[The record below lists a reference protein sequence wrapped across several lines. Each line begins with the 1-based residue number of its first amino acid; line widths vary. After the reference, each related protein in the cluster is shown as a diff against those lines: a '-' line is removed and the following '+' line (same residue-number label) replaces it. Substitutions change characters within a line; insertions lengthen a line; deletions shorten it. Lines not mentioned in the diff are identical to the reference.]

1 MNVPLFAPRR
11 AQPVA
16 GPGEPLRSG
25 ARSAAR
31 TSPAGV
37 AAPAA
42 PRGHS
47 YARDATALVLLVS
60 ALYSALA
67 LASFRAD
74 PLRPELTGEDWVG
87 PVGAALAGASV
98 EAVGVIA
105 WFVPLELALL
115 AMPLLGAKRSIASL
129 FRLSGDIVVVV
140 VLAALAHVAFPQAVA
155 FGAMPLGGAVGELFG
170 EVLRALFSN
179 IGSYII
185 GLTIVALILMGRAT
199 FSFIELAHRVEQLA
213 IAIAARIAGW
223 ARALFGA
230 WAAARDL
237 ERRAAASEQESPPII
252 ARNSSPD
259 AIIAA
264 LADDADDPP
273 SDPGARSTPVEPVA
287 AEAPTIDLWKGAPT
301 SAAPEEPAAAPKP
314 RRGRKAQA
322 REPREAVI
330 HGGEPREAVIHGGEP
345 HEVVIHGAEPREVV
359 IHGGEAHEVVTH
371 AAEPHEVVTHAAEP
385 REVVTH
391 AAEPREVVIR
401 GAEAREVVTHAAEPE
416 PEEAPESDAPR
427 KVALRAAGPREGAQR
442 FVELTEEEE
451 AEREEAQRAAGP
463 RERAQRA
470 AEPRERAQRAAGP
483 REGAQRAAEPSR
495 AARRRAVPL
504 AAPRDTAALED
515 SDESPFAGEAHL
527 VERVVQLDEDAAVE
541 PTALEA
547 ADDEGAAAFAEAE
560 ALDVP
565 TPSPILPVRELPAR
579 EPEARGA
586 HRDLPARE
594 PREPDARA
602 THRDLPAREPRE
614 PDARAAHRDLPARE
628 PREPDARATHR
639 EPPAGGP
646 ERPQAA
652 APRAPTIVD
661 TSRAL
666 VSEKPAVVKV
676 VPATGEGFRLPTTDM
691 LDAPAGGRLQLDA
704 DQLKA
709 TAQLLEKT
717 LADYGVNG
725 KVEEIHPGPTVT
737 TFEVSPAAGTKVSK
751 VAGLADDLALGLS
764 RKVRIVAPIPGKNR
778 IGFEIPNEHRLP
790 VNLRELVEDRRF
802 VEMKAPLP
810 CVLGRDIIG
819 TPYFADL
826 ASMPHVIVAGATGA
840 GKSVGLNVML
850 VSLLFR
856 KTPEELRLLM
866 IDPKVVELAPFDRIP
881 HLLLPVVTD
890 MKQAANAL
898 KWAVDEMER
907 RYQLFANAG
916 TKNITT
922 YNAWVER
929 VQRGEARP
937 PKPPAKVS
945 AIGADGLE
953 VEVDAAKDGSDAAL
967 PEKIPFIVIVVDE
980 FADLM
985 MQQGKDVEASVARLA
1000 QKARA
1005 AGMHVILATQ
1015 RPSVDVITGMIKAN
1029 FPTRIAFRVAQKVDS
1044 RTILDEQG
1052 AEHLLGR
1059 GDMLIKMNG
1068 SNETRR
1074 VQCPFCSEEEVQKIT
1089 DFLRLQGEPVYDEA
1103 ILRPRDE
1110 EGEEIDTS
1118 DAETDPMYDA
1128 AVRIVADT
1136 RRCSTSWLQRKLG
1149 VGYNRAAKLVEA
1161 MEKRGLVGPA
1171 NGAKDREVLIAPI

>member
-1 MNVPLFAPRR
+1 MHVPLFAPRR
-11 AQPVA
+11 AQPAA
-16 GPGEPLRSG
+16 GLGEPLRSG
-25 ARSAAR
+25 ARGAAR
-31 TSPAGV
+31 TSPAGI
-37 AAPAA
+37 AGPAA
-42 PRGHS
+42 PPGHG
-47 YARDATALVLLVS
+47 YARDAAALVLLVS

-74 PLRPELTGEDWVG
+74 PMRPEVAGDDWVG
-87 PVGAALAGASV
+87 PVGAALAGTSI
-98 EAVGVIA
+98 EAIGVIA

-129 FRLSGDIVVVV
+129 FRLSGDIVVVI
-140 VLAALAHVAFPQAVA
+140 VLAALAHVAFPRAVA

-199 FSFIELAHRVEQLA
+199 FSFIELAHRAEQLA
-213 IAIAARIAGW
+213 IAVAMRVAGW

-237 ERRAAASEQESPPII
+237 ERQTEAKTQSAPPII

-264 LADDADDPP
+264 LADDTDERP
-273 SDPGARSTPVEPVA
+273 SDPSARATPVEPA
-287 AEAPTIDLWKGAPT
+287 PLEAPALDLWKSAPFDA
-301 SAAPEEPAAAPKP
+301 SPEEPAAPAKP

-322 REPREAVI
+322 REPREAAQQGAEPRGAEPRDAEPREVAI
-330 HGGEPREAVIHGGEP
+330 HGGEA
-345 HEVVIHGAEPREVV
+345 HEVVTHGAEPRELV

-371 AAEPHEVVTHAAEP
+371 GAEP
-385 REVVTH
+385 REAAPRDDEPREAASRGAEPRGRAQRV
-391 AAEPREVVIR
+391 AEPRE
-401 GAEAREVVTHAAEPE
+401 GT
-416 PEEAPESDAPR
+416 
-427 KVALRAAGPREGAQR
+427 QR
-442 FVELTEEEE
+442 
-451 AEREEAQRAAGP
+451 
-463 RERAQRA
+463 
-470 AEPRERAQRAAGP
+470 
-483 REGAQRAAEPSR
+483 R
-495 AARRRAVPL
+495 AARRRAASP
-504 AAPRDTAALED
+504 AAPRGAAAEED
-515 SDESPFAGEAHL
+515 GDEPSFGGEAHIDEEQGDL
-527 VERVVQLDEDAAVE
+527 DEEQGEVDENQGDLDEEQGDLDEDEPAALAALDPGDDEMV
-541 PTALEA
+541 TALGEPE
-547 ADDEGAAAFAEAE
+547 DV
-560 ALDVP
+560 DVP
-565 TPSPILPVRELPAR
+565 TPSPILPVRHRRELPAR
-579 EPEARGA
+579 EHNAAVA
-586 HRDLPARE
+586 HREPPVREHNAAVAHREPPVREHNATVAHREPPVREHNAAVVHRELPARE
-594 PREPDARA
+594 HDAAVVHRE
-602 THRDLPAREPRE
+602 LPAREH
-614 PDARAAHRDLPARE
+614 DAAVA
-628 PREPDARATHR
+628 HR
-639 EPPAGGP
+639 EPPPAVSP
-646 ERPQAA
+646 ERARGV
-652 APRAPTIVD
+652 APRDPTIVD

-676 VPATGEGFRLPTTDM
+676 VPATGAGFRLPMTDM
-691 LDAPAGGRLQLDA
+691 LEAAAGGRLQLDA

-717 LADYGVNG
+717 LADYGVSG

-945 AIGADGLE
+945 AVGADGLE
-953 VEVDAAKDGSDAAL
+953 VEIDAAKDGSDAAL

-1068 SNETRR
+1068 SNDTRR

-1103 ILRPRDE
+1103 ILRPRDD
-1110 EGEEIDTS
+1110 EGEEPDTS